1 MITSAEEFV
10 ALRDSEIK
18 AEYDR
23 SAMEEAPI
31 AVWREVIEKFPDH
44 RRWVAHNKTVP
55 VEILE
60 MLCVFD
66 VSTRWFVARKR
77 KLSAAL
83 FERLSQ
89 DEDSDVRVAICTNK
103 KTPLEILDRLRQ
115 DVNEDVACVATENY
129 ERRIEEL
136 ESKQTRTRGDGSL

>member
-1 MITSAEEFV
+1 MIRSAEEFV
-10 ALRDSEIK
+10 VLRDSDIK

-31 AVWREVIEKFPDH
+31 AVWRDVIERFPDH

-60 MLCVFD
+60 VLCEFD
-66 VSTRWFVARKR
+66 ASTRWFVAGKR
-77 KLSAAL
+77 KLSATL

-89 DEDSDVRVAICTNK
+89 DEDSDVRIAICANK
-103 KTPLEILDRLRQ
+103 KTPLEILERLLQ
-115 DVNEDVACVATENY
+115 DVNEDVARVAAKHY
-129 ERRIEEL
+129 KRRVEEL
-136 ESKQTRTRGDGSL
+136 ESKTR

>member
-1 MITSAEEFV
+1 MINSAEEFV

-115 DVNEDVACVATENY
+115 DVDEDVACVATENY

-136 ESKQTRTRGDGSL
+136 ESKQARTSGDGPL

>member
-1 MITSAEEFV
+1 MIKSAEEFV

-18 AEYDR
+18 VEYDR
-23 SAMEEAPI
+23 SAIEEAPI
-31 AVWREVIEKFPDH
+31 DVWRDVIEEFPDH
-44 RRWVAHNKTVP
+44 RRWVAHNKTAP

-60 MLCVFD
+60 MLCVSD

-77 KLSAAL
+77 KLSATL

-89 DEDSDVRVAICTNK
+89 DENSDVRVAICINK

-115 DVNEDVACVATENY
+115 DEDEDVACVAT
-129 ERRIEEL
+129 
-136 ESKQTRTRGDGSL
+136 S

>member
-1 MITSAEEFV
+1 MISSAEEFV
-10 ALRDSEIK
+10 ALRDSDIK

-129 ERRIEEL
+129 QRRIEEF
-136 ESKQTRTRGDGSL
+136 ESKQARNRGQGTL